1 MCVSSL
7 YKATEN
13 ELQGSGMP
21 ISKNKSTRVLEV
33 TDFEKNHLAFD
44 FKVEVEDYDVRALN
58 HLKSKIQIKSSS
70 FLMCLLNF

>member
-1 MCVSSL
+1 L
-7 YKATEN
+7 YEAPEN
-13 ELQGSGMP
+13 ELHGSRMP
-21 ISKNKSTRVLEV
+21 ISKNTTRVLEV

-44 FKVEVEDYDVRALN
+44 FKVEVEDYDVGALN